1 MLISFPPQKRWARR
15 CWRRTS
21 WSSSPQEE
29 PAGTTARTGAF
40 QRLNPDEIDSRR
52 SRCKF
57 RQEFSDHFSA
67 VLRRSDAPLA
77 QAAPC
82 RHGVSGFAAGQE
94 LDLSRG
100 VPGRGHPWELKSG
113 EVLLET
119 LWLSRKP
126 SISALHHTKCQM
138 AKCPDAGKN
147 SNTIP
152 CNIESST

>member
-1 MLISFPPQKRWARR
+1 M
-15 CWRRTS
+15 
-21 WSSSPQEE
+21 
-29 PAGTTARTGAF
+29 
-40 QRLNPDEIDSRR
+40 
-52 SRCKF
+52 
-57 RQEFSDHFSA
+57 
-67 VLRRSDAPLA
+67 LRRSDAPLA

-100 VPGRGHPWELKSG
+100 VPGRGHLWDAPAG

-138 AKCPDAGKN
+138 AKCPDAGQNPRSPGEEARLSLIQLYLYKD
-147 SNTIP
+147 P
-152 CNIESST
+152 